1 MDVRDNLEVPFLRMG
16 DFNEVLNVGERSGNS
31 NFTRSMEDFR
41 QWVEDMNLVDLPL
54 IERKFT
60 WKRKLL

>member
-1 MDVRDNLEVPFLRMG
+1 MDVRDNLEVPFLRMW
-16 DFNEVLNVGERSGNS
+16 DFNEVLNVGERSGNL